1 MNQPHYLSRK
11 QASAHL
17 AERGL
22 PVAAATLAKLAV
34 VGGGPEFHK
43 FGRFPRYTPEAL
55 DAWAATKLSGPR
67 RSTSDMGD
75 SVVAPASHA
84 LTPSFS
90 KHMA

>member
-67 RSTSDMGD
+67 RSTSDLDGLNAGI
-75 SVVAPASHA
+75 S

-90 KHMA
+90 KRLA